1 MRRRKFIRNLLLASG
16 GGLAAF
22 AAERET
28 SIKPGPPPDASK
40 EDSRVARP
48 QPGDAP
54 FSKTPIAPDY
64 ATRRRMFLDW
74 VAQRGTPQGRN
85 GVLIDLVKYEAG
97 AIKTI
102 TSAALDDALSFV
114 NARRDPSDFTL
125 ADLVRLYFLHKDS
138 GFLSPLQVN
147 AVRDAL
153 LHYKYA
159 LDEPGESQTEMWTEN
174 HQILSH
180 GSDFLVGQL
189 FPNEKFSNDGRSGA
203 EHRDKAREL
212 VLRWISYRARTGPAE
227 WDSIPYYNMDLAAL
241 LNLVEFAQDPGVQT
255 RATMMV
261 DLLIFD
267 LAVNSYYGQL
277 GTSHGRAYTNNVLS
291 AAGDSLLTFQTLV
304 FGCGRLQSADM
315 ASSMLVTSKRYVVPP
330 ALEAIGL
337 DIPQE
342 FLNLERHSIPLTSD
356 AAAQYGLSLTDL
368 RDVETWWAMG
378 AFTDPAVINLTYDAI
393 EKYDLWHYKDFRSLK
408 TTGGF
413 LRRLGLLPAT
423 SRALHPDSN
432 GALLSEA
439 NKITYRTPDA
449 MLSTAQ
455 DYRPGEEGAQQ
466 HIWQATLGP
475 YAVVF
480 VTNPGPHGRSQGPGY
495 WSANGRM
502 PRNAQ
507 YRNVLIS
514 IYNIE
519 RHVLPGR
526 LESRPYG
533 YTHAYFPKWAF
544 DEVIDVPSPSGGG
557 WIFGR
562 VGDGYIALYSHL
574 PRQWITSGPE
584 AESEIGAPGFENV
597 WICQVGRKANDGAF
611 PAFVDSIRAVAVT
624 VENLHVRYGSPG
636 NGDLQFGW
644 NTPFLLNG
652 TAIPLR
658 GYPRWQNPYTHTD
671 FGSEQFHIACKNA
684 HLDLDFQSGSRS
696 MT

>member
-1 MRRRKFIRNLLLASG
+1 LLVSG
-16 GGLAAF
+16 GGLAGLAV
-22 AAERET
+22 ERET
-28 SIKPGPPPDASK
+28 SIKPGPPPEKSMG
-40 EDSRVARP
+40 DSAVARP
-48 QPGDAP
+48 RPGDTP
-54 FSKTPIAPDY
+54 FSKIPIAPDY
-64 ATRRRMFLDW
+64 AARRRMFLQW

-85 GVLIDLVKYEAG
+85 GVLIDLVKFEAG
-97 AIKTI
+97 ACKAI
-102 TSAALDDALSFV
+102 TPAALDDALAFV

-138 GFLSPLQVN
+138 GFLGPTQVG
-147 AVRDAL
+147 AVRNTL
-153 LHYKYA
+153 LNYKYA

-180 GSDFLVGQL
+180 GSDYLAGQL
-189 FPNEKFSNDGRSGA
+189 FPNEKFSNDGRTGA

-212 VLRWISYRARTGPAE
+212 VLRWINYRARTGPAE
-227 WDSIPYYNMDLAAL
+227 WDSVPYYNMDLAAL
-241 LNLVEFAQDPGVQT
+241 LNLVEFAQDGDVQT

-261 DLLIFD
+261 DLLLFD

-291 AAGDSLLTFQTLV
+291 AAGDSLITFQALV

-315 ASSMLVTSKRYVVPP
+315 ASSMLVTGKRYVVPP
-330 ALEAIGL
+330 VLESIGL
-337 DIPQE
+337 DVPQE
-342 FLNLERHSIPLTSD
+342 FLNFERHSIPLTAD

-393 EKYDLWHYKDFRSLK
+393 EKYDLWHYKDFQTLK

-423 SRALHPDSN
+423 SRALCPDSN
-432 GALLSEA
+432 GALLSEVD
-439 NKITYRTPDA
+439 KITYRTPDA

-480 VTNPGPHGRSQGPGY
+480 VTNPGPHARGQGPGY

-519 RHVLPGR
+519 RHVVPGR

-544 DEVIDVPSPSGGG
+544 DEIVDAPSPSGGG
-557 WIFGR
+557 WTFGR
-562 VGDGYIALYSHL
+562 VADGYIALYSHL
-574 PRQWITSGPE
+574 PRQWSTTGPE
-584 AESEIGAPGFENV
+584 AEHEIGAPGFENV

-611 PAFVDSIRAVAVT
+611 SAFIDSIRAAAVS
-624 VENLHVRYGSPG
+624 VEKLQVSYNSPG

-644 NTPFLLNG
+644 STPLLLNG
-652 TAIPLR
+652 NAIPLH
-658 GYPRWQNPYTHTD
+658 GYRRWENPYTHTD
-671 FGSEQFHIACKNA
+671 FGTEHFHITCKDKR
-684 HLDLDFQSGSRS
+684 LELDFQSGSRS

>member
-1 MRRRKFIRNLLLASG
+1 VRRRKFIRNLLLASG
-16 GGLAAF
+16 GGVAGLAL
-22 AAERET
+22 ERE
-28 SIKPGPPPDASK
+28 SAIKPGPPPEKSK
-40 EDSRVARP
+40 GDSRVARP
-48 QPGDAP
+48 QPGDTP

-64 ATRRRMFLDW
+64 AARRRMFLEW
-74 VAQRGTPQGRN
+74 VAQRGTPPERN
-85 GVLIDLVKYEAG
+85 GVLIDLVKFEAG
-97 AIKTI
+97 TCKAITP
-102 TSAALDDALSFV
+102 AALDDALAFV

-125 ADLVRLYFLHKDS
+125 ADLVRLYFLHKDTE
-138 GFLSPLQVN
+138 FLNPTQVG

-153 LHYKYA
+153 LNYKYA
-159 LDEPGESQTEMWTEN
+159 LDEPGKSETMMWTEN

-180 GSDFLVGQL
+180 GSDYLAGQL
-189 FPNEKFSNDGRSGA
+189 FSNEKFTNDGRTGA

-212 VLRWISYRARTGPAE
+212 VLRWIDYRARTGPAE
-227 WDSIPYYNMDLAAL
+227 WDSIPYYNMDMAAL
-241 LNLVEFAQDPGVQT
+241 LNLVEFAQDPEVQT

-291 AAGDSLLTFQTLV
+291 AAGDSLMTFQALV

-315 ASSMLVTSKRYVVPP
+315 ASSMLVTGKRYVVPP
-330 ALEAIGL
+330 VLEAIGL
-337 DIPQE
+337 DMPQE
-342 FLNLERHSIPLTSD
+342 LLNLERHSIPLTAD
-356 AAAQYGLSLTDL
+356 AAAQYGLSLTNL

-393 EKYDLWHYKDFRSLK
+393 EKYDLWNYKEFQPLK
-408 TTGGF
+408 TTGRF
-413 LRRLGLLPAT
+413 LRRLDLLPAT
-423 SRALHPDSN
+423 SRALCPDSN
-432 GALLSEA
+432 GALLSEV

-480 VTNPGPHGRSQGPGY
+480 VTNPGSHERSQGPGY

-519 RHVLPGR
+519 RHVVPGR

-544 DEVIDVPSPSGGG
+544 DEIVEAPSPSGGG
-557 WIFGR
+557 WTFGR
-562 VGDGYIALYSHL
+562 VADGYIALYSHL
-574 PRQWITSGPE
+574 PRQWVTSGSE
-584 AESEIGAPGFENV
+584 AELEIGAPGFENV

-611 PAFVDSIRAVAVT
+611 SAFIDSIRSAAVT
-624 VENLHVRYGSPG
+624 VEKLQVRYNSPG

-644 NTPFLLNG
+644 STPLLLNG
-652 TAIPLR
+652 TAIPLH
-658 GYPRWQNPYTHTD
+658 GYPRWQNPYTHTE
-671 FGSEQFHIACKNA
+671 FGAEQFRIACKDKR
-684 HLDLDFQSGSRS
+684 LELDFHSGLRT
-696 MT
+696 MA

>member
-1 MRRRKFIRNLLLASG
+1 
-16 GGLAAF
+16 
-22 AAERET
+22 
-28 SIKPGPPPDASK
+28 
-40 EDSRVARP
+40 
-48 QPGDAP
+48 
-54 FSKTPIAPDY
+54 
-64 ATRRRMFLDW
+64 MFLDW

-138 GFLSPLQVN
+138 GFLSPSQVN

-291 AAGDSLLTFQTLV
+291 AAGDSLLTFQALV

-330 ALEAIGL
+330 VLEAIGL
-337 DIPQE
+337 DMPQE
-342 FLNLERHSIPLTSD
+342 FLNLERHSIPLTSN

-557 WIFGR
+557 WTFGR

-584 AESEIGAPGFENV
+584 AEREIGAPGFENV

-611 PAFVDSIRAVAVT
+611 SAFVDSIRAAAVT

-652 TAIPLR
+652 TAISLR

-671 FGSEQFHIACKNA
+671 FGSEQFHIACKDA